1 MSTTAVTQGLAGLRK
16 LREEHQ
22 EKEAARN
29 RPKAEYFSWKE
40 NSKATNPD
48 QILVQFLQE
57 LDPSAN
63 GYNEERGLGL
73 VVVEHE
79 APGPKGY
86 LARATCTIDSE
97 GQCYA
102 CERKKADYQEGW
114 KTKPNLYINA
124 LVDYNGKGDYKTV
137 VISRN
142 FNQSFAQQI
151 MDVAVE
157 DGSITDTVFKI
168 TKHGTGTQTVWVL
181 SPTKQAVWDTSEV
194 DVFDLKETVL
204 RDISYDKQPE
214 YFGRVYD
221 GPETAAGDPAVANAK
236 AAVASEDVE
245 W

>member
-1 MSTTAVTQGLAGLRK
+1 MSVITGLAGLRAK
-16 LREEHQ
+16 QQEQ
-22 EKEAARN
+22 AEKEAARN

-48 QILVQFLQE
+48 AILVQFLQE

-63 GYNEERGLGL
+63 GYDEEKGLA
-73 VVVEHE
+73 VAAVEHE

-86 LARATCTIDSE
+86 LARALCTIDSE

-114 KTKPNLYINA
+114 KTKTNLYINA
-124 LVDYNGKGDYKTV
+124 LVDYNGKGDPKPV

-142 FNQSFAQQI
+142 FNQSFAQQL

-168 TKHGTGTQTVWVL
+168 TRHGSGTQTVWVL
-181 SPTKQAVWDTSEV
+181 SATKQTLWNTDVEV
-194 DVFDLKETVL
+194 HDLKETVL

-214 YFGRVYD
+214 YFGRVWD
-221 GPETAAGDPAVANAK
+221 GGETAPGGDDAPVANA
-236 AAVASEDVE
+236 ASDDAE